1 MNSGDPGFMNTRRVV
16 ITGLGCITALAESAD
31 GLFDALCEGK
41 SGISMVDAFDTTDF
55 SARIGGQVRNFDI
68 KKYISSRLAKRMDR
82 FTQFAMASS
91 IQAVADSGIDPK
103 KEDCGRIGC
112 IIGTGI
118 GGIQEIEDQHERLLV
133 KGPRKVSPFCVP
145 KLMGNAASGCV
156 SIHFGFKGPNM
167 CIVTACASA
176 ANAIGEAFYNIRS
189 GRSDVMVTGGSE
201 AALTPVALASFCSL
215 KSLSTD
221 NDNPTGASRP
231 FDATRNGFVLSE
243 GAGILILEEYEHAKK
258 RGAKIYCELL
268 GYGATGDGYHITAPN
283 PDGNGAARAMRNAL
297 NVAGVLPEKLDY
309 INAHGTS
316 TSLND
321 IAESKAIRTVLGNYA
336 YNVPVSSTKSC
347 LGHLLGASGAVEMI
361 VIAKTIEKSAI
372 PPTINLKK
380 VDKQCD
386 TKMDFVPNEARNVRV
401 NIAMSNSLG
410 FGGHNCCL
418 VAGKI

>member
-1 MNSGDPGFMNTRRVV
+1 MNTRRVV
-16 ITGLGCITALAESAD
+16 ITGLGCVTALAESAD

-41 SGISMVDAFDTTDF
+41 SGISMVDVFDTTDF

-91 IQAVADSGIDPK
+91 IQAVADSGIDPN
-103 KEDCGRIGC
+103 KEDCDRIGC

-156 SIHFGFKGPNM
+156 SIHYGFKGPNM

-176 ANAIGEAFYNIRS
+176 GNAIGEAFYNIRS

-221 NDNPTGASRP
+221 NNNPTGASRP

-283 PDGNGAARAMRNAL
+283 PDGEGAVRAMHNAL

-361 VIAKTIEKSAI
+361 VIAKTIEKSVI
-372 PPTINLKK
+372 PPTINLNK

-386 TKMDFVPNEARNVRV
+386 PKMDFVPNEARNARV

-418 VAGKI
+418 VAGKV